1 MKILVAPLNWGLG
14 HASRCVPIIRRLCRE
29 GHQVVLGGDG
39 DALVYLQQHFP
50 QLRSI
55 ELAQLNLSYS
65 RGKRQVVAMLVAL
78 PKLIAFSIRDHRLL
92 KRLQAEEHFD
102 QVISDNRFGLY
113 LSAQQSY
120 NEVVVQR
127 SGRTAQR
134 SCSAAVSVYITH
146 QLHIMLPRPYKWL
159 EPLVSRMHAR
169 IYNRYGEV
177 WVPDTPDHRLS
188 GELSTLNSS
197 TLYTLHNSTL
207 YTLHSTLKFIGP
219 LSRFTDTL
227 PLYSSTPLPPYKAV
241 ALFSGL
247 EPHRTLFEKAI
258 LERFKGRESE
268 VLMVNGKLGHP
279 LSDEELAYYLT
290 HAEHIIARSGYST
303 IMDLDALGVLDK
315 AELIPTPGQPEQE
328 YLALR
333 FQR

>member
-92 KRLQAEEHFD
+92 KRLQAVEHFD

-120 NEVVVQR
+120 NEVVVQH

-134 SCSAAVSVYITH
+134 SASVAVSVYITH

-177 WVPDTPDHRLS
+177 WVPDAPDHRLS
-188 GELSTLNSS
+188 GELSTLN
-197 TLYTLHNSTL
+197 NSTL
-207 YTLHSTLKFIGP
+207 YTLNSKLKFIGP

-227 PLYSSTPLPPYKAV
+227 PLYSSTPLPPYKAA

-247 EPHRTLFEKAI
+247 EPHRTLFERAV

-268 VLMVNGKLGHP
+268 VLMVNGRVDKQ
-279 LSDEELAYYLT
+279 LSDSELAYYLT

>member
-55 ELAQLNLSYS
+55 ELAHLNLSYS
-65 RGKRQVVAMLVAL
+65 RGKRQVLAMLIAL
-78 PKLIAFSIRDHRLL
+78 PKLLVFSLRDHRLL
-92 KRLQAEEHFD
+92 KRLQATEHFD
-102 QVISDNRFGLY
+102 QIISDNRFGLY
-113 LSAQQSY
+113 LNKNPQSSILNPQSSIY
-120 NEVVVQR
+120 V
-127 SGRTAQR
+127 
-134 SCSAAVSVYITH
+134 TH
-146 QLHIMLPRPYKWL
+146 QLHIILPRPYKWL
-159 EPLVSRMHAR
+159 ESFASRVHAY
-169 IYNRYGEV
+169 IYKRYGEV

-188 GELSTLNSS
+188 GELSTLNSKLVNS
-197 TLYTLHNSTL
+197 STL
-207 YTLHSTLKFIGP
+207 YTLHSKLKFIGP
-219 LSRFTDTL
+219 LSRFTDH
-227 PLYSSTPLPPYKAV
+227 PQSSILNPQFPYRVV

-247 EPHRTLFEKAI
+247 EPHRTLFERAI
-258 LERFKGRESE
+258 LERFKGHESE
-268 VLMVNGKLGHP
+268 VLMVNGKLSNP
-279 LSDEELAYYLT
+279 LSDSELAYYLT
-290 HAEHIIARSGYST
+290 HAERIIARSGYST
-303 IMDLDALGVLDK
+303 IMDLDALGVLDR

>member
-78 PKLIAFSIRDHRLL
+78 PKLISFSIRDHRLL
-92 KRLQAEEHFD
+92 KRLQAVEHFD

-134 SCSAAVSVYITH
+134 SCSAAVNVYITH

-159 EPLVSRMHAR
+159 EPWVSRMHAR

-188 GELSTLNSS
+188 GELSQFINSS
-197 TLYTLHNSTL
+197 FSQRRFNPSF
-207 YTLHSTLKFIGP
+207 KFIGP
-219 LSRFTDTL
+219 LSRFSDNL
-227 PLYSSTPLPPYKAV
+227 QSSIFNLQSYKFV

-247 EPHRTLFEKAI
+247 EPHRTLFERAV
-258 LERFKGRESE
+258 LERFKGHESE
-268 VLMVNGKLGHP
+268 VLMVNGKLSHP

>member
-65 RGKRQVVAMLVAL
+65 RGKRQVIAMLVAL

-92 KRLQAEEHFD
+92 KRLQVEEHFD

-113 LSAQQSY
+113 LTPTPLHSQLSTTLH
-120 NEVVVQR
+120 
-127 SGRTAQR
+127 STL
-134 SCSAAVSVYITH
+134 STLHCIYITH

-188 GELSTLNSS
+188 GELSTL
-197 TLYTLHNSTL
+197 YNSTL
-207 YTLHSTLKFIGP
+207 YTLNSKLKFISP

-241 ALFSGL
+241 AFFSGL
-247 EPHRTLFEKAI
+247 EPHRTLFERTI
-258 LERFKGRESE
+258 LERFKGHESE
-268 VLMVNGKLGHP
+268 VLMVNGRVDKQ
-279 LSDEELAYYLT
+279 LSDSELAYYLT

>member
-55 ELAQLNLSYS
+55 ELAHLNLSYS
-65 RGKRQVVAMLVAL
+65 RGKRQVLAMLIAL
-78 PKLIAFSIRDHRLL
+78 PKLLVFSLRDHRLL
-92 KRLQAEEHFD
+92 KRLQATEHFD
-102 QVISDNRFGLY
+102 QIISDNRFGLY
-113 LSAQQSY
+113 LNPTPLPLYSP
-120 NEVVVQR
+120 
-127 SGRTAQR
+127 TL
-134 SCSAAVSVYITH
+134 VYITH
-146 QLHIMLPRPYKWL
+146 QLHIILPRPYKWL
-159 EPLVSRMHAR
+159 EPFASRVHAY
-169 IYNRYGEV
+169 IYKRYGEV

-188 GELSTLNSS
+188 GELSTINSKLVNSS
-197 TLYTLHNSTL
+197 TLYTLHSK
-207 YTLHSTLKFIGP
+207 LKFIGP

-247 EPHRTLFEKAI
+247 EPHRTLFERAI
-258 LERFKGRESE
+258 LERFKGHESE
-268 VLMVNGKLGHP
+268 VLMVNGKLSNP
-279 LSDEELAYYLT
+279 LSDSELAYYLT

-303 IMDLDALGVLDK
+303 IMDLDALGVLDR

-328 YLALR
+328 YLASR
-333 FQR
+333 FVLPSLS